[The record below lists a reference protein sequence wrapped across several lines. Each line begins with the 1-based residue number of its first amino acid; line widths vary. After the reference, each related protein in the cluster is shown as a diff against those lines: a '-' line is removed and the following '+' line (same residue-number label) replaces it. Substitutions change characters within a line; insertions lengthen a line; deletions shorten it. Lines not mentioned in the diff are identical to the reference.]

1 MEKEDVFVVR
11 LLVKYEGQYFV
22 GVFTDEEI
30 MRKRIGELKTEYK
43 GDEYNFVIDTVKVNE
58 GEVRYF

>member
-30 MRKRIGELKTEYK
+30 MRKRIGELETEYK